1 MRYLIIKELGEV
13 IGIVT
18 VPEGN
23 LVGSVFPYDSKAYV
37 YDTTKAEYETFK
49 ALSLFPEYK
58 VVMPVG
64 GMTTIY
70 NPKIYKVK
78 GQRIVKRGKRD
89 ERERRK
95 KAKQEK
101 W

>member
-1 MRYLIIKELGEV
+1 MRYFIIKELGEI

-18 VPEGN
+18 IPKGT
-23 LVGSVFPYDSKAYV
+23 LVSAVFPYESKTYV
-37 YDTTKAEYETFK
+37 YDTTKAEYETYK
-49 ALSLFPEYK
+49 AFSLFPEYK
-58 VVMPVG
+58 LVIPLG

-70 NPKIYKVK
+70 DPKIYKVK
-78 GQRIVKRGKRD
+78 GQRIVKRGKCD

-95 KAKQEK
+95 KAKREK